1 MQWKFWFEE
10 SVMGRKTV
18 ISLVAAALLLGMAT
32 GCTQL
37 KARDQLNK
45 GVHAFKLAKYAE
57 AVEHFKVA
65 TDLDPT
71 FPTARLYL
79 ATAYMSQY
87 IPGADSPENVEMAKN
102 AYDQFAKV
110 LEQDDKNGVA
120 IASIASMYFHQKKWA
135 EAEQWYKRLAKADPS
150 NKEGLYTMG
159 VIAWTKSF
167 QKRMEA
173 RAKMS
178 MKPEDPG
185 PLKDKKVR
193 EELNAELLPVINE
206 GMQHLES
213 ALKIDPEYDDAMAY
227 LNLLHRERADLQES
241 AELYK
246 QDTDTADNWVQKT
259 LETKKIKAA
268 KLSKA
273 TPGGIVQDAK

>member
-1 MQWKFWFEE
+1 MMRQNK
-10 SVMGRKTV
+10 STLAVLGAT
-18 ISLVAAALLLGMAT
+18 LLLLISAT

-57 AVEHFKVA
+57 AVEHFRVA
-65 TDLDPT
+65 TELDPQ

-87 IPGADSPENVEMAKN
+87 IPGAESPENVEMAKN
-102 AYDQFAKV
+102 AYDEFAKV
-110 LEQDDKNGVA
+110 LEQDDKNVVA
-120 IASIASMYFHQKKWA
+120 IASIASLFFHQKKW
-135 EAEQWYKRLAKADPS
+135 EESEKWYNRLVQTDPK
-150 NKEGLYTMG
+150 NKEGLYTLG

-173 RAKMS
+173 RAKMG

-193 EELNAELLPVINE
+193 EELKAELMPIIQTGIDN
-206 GMQHLES
+206 LEK
-213 ALKIDPEYDDAMAY
+213 ALKIDPEYDDSMAY
-227 LNLLHRERADLQES
+227 LNLLHRERADLQDTSE
-241 AELYK
+241 EYK
-246 QDTDTADNWVQKT
+246 KDTEAADNWVQKT

-268 KLSKA
+268 RLEKS
-273 TPGGIVQDAK
+273 TGGIVQDTQ